1 MVKRIVLA
9 ALLVLCVGAAALAAL
24 RMLWAILV
32 APERAFRLAI
42 AFDQLANT
50 AFNGN
55 EDETISSRAARARMN
70 GRRWGCVL
78 CGLLDKLD
86 PGHCDRNIETRFW

>member
-1 MVKRIVLA
+1 MKRIVLA